1 MSEKMAITSVFNQN
15 IAVLHALGIDD
26 KFYLYKGRGWLIN
39 VGLGTFTIEEYD
51 RNFNLLRSYTSTINT
66 YDSYMPAYDPLT
78 DTILIGAK
86 TGTNQGVLIVF
97 DRNSMTVKSV
107 VNHPYEY
114 TFPSVVDD
122 DYIFIRTYGGS
133 SPKNRIFR
141 TTRENITDYNKWTLI
156 LSSNV
161 GENIGEELDV
171 FPWQDNLVV
180 IGKHGVYGAK
190 IIDINGTVLQDI
202 STPFTFTRQTVE
214 GTSGSIPGVNDKY
227 ICQAQMIAE
236 GIRVRCFD
244 GANTIDI
251 ATESYLPQTHP
262 TTQFT
267 EYQTLALP
275 VNDKVVVINGWEE
288 SDARVSIY
296 DIPSKTLLEQA
307 TLSGVT
313 IHPSYNFTFFKGDL
327 YLGNESSLGSGNA
340 LIKITPSNK
349 ITITGITVSGENII
363 VNATGGSQVLV
374 FKRHRGAAHGKLV
387 ATGSVG
393 SPIKV
398 GYGQFKVVVR

>member
-15 IAVLHALGIDD
+15 IAVLHALAVDD
-26 KFYLYKGRGWLIN
+26 KFYLYKGRGWSIN
-39 VGLGTFTIEEYD
+39 IGLGTFTIEEYD

-66 YDSYMPAYDPLT
+66 YDSYVTAYDPLT
-78 DTILIGAK
+78 DTILIGALV
-86 TGTNQGVLIVF
+86 GTNQGALIVF

-107 VNHPYEY
+107 VNNPYGY
-114 TFPSVVDD
+114 TYPVVVDD

-133 SPKNRIFR
+133 SPRNKLFR
-141 TTRENITDYNKWTLI
+141 TTRDNITDYSRWSLI
-156 LSSNV
+156 LSSDV
-161 GENIGEELDV
+161 GANIGEEFDV
-171 FPWQDNLVV
+171 LPWENNLVV

-190 IIDINGTVLQDI
+190 IIDENGTVIQDI

-214 GTSGSIPGVNDKY
+214 GTSGSIPGANDKY

-244 GANTIDI
+244 GTNTIDI

-262 TTQFT
+262 TTLYT
-267 EYQTLALP
+267 EYQTFALP
-275 VNDKVVVINGWEE
+275 VNDKVVVLNGWEE

-296 DIPSKTLLEQA
+296 DIPSRTLLEQA

-313 IHPSYNFTFFKGDL
+313 IHPSYNHTFFKGDL
-327 YLGNESSLGSGNA
+327 YIGNESSLGSGNA
-340 LIKITPSNK
+340 LIKITPPNK
-349 ITITGITVSGENII
+349 ITITEITVSGGSIT

-374 FKRHRGAAHGKLV
+374 FKRHRGATHGKLI
-387 ATGSVG
+387 ATGSLG
-393 SPIKV
+393 SPIYV
-398 GYGQFKVVVR
+398 GSGQFKVVVR